1 MRTRLYTPFRHV
13 CPTTIM
19 FKLLPTTSNP
29 AILLPISDASAT
41 PVNADVG
48 VGSFPGSLLL
58 FVVVEGRGLV
68 AEGDGGDCDG
78 H

>member
-1 MRTRLYTPFRHV
+1 MMRTDCILHPA
-13 CPTTIM
+13 M
-19 FKLLPTTSNP
+19 FAQPSEISNP
-29 AILLPISDASAT
+29 HARPIPQYAPSDTPAT

-68 AEGDGGDCDG
+68 TEGDGRDCDC